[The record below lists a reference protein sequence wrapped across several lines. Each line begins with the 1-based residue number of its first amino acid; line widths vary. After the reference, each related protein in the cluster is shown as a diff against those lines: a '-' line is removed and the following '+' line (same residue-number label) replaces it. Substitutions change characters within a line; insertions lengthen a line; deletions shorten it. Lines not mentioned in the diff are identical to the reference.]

1 VESAASIRYL
11 PPRTRLD
18 ALHKSCAPIFKGDGS
33 CLMKCLRKGVCS
45 RAILS
50 RQAQGAACRFD
61 FAPYKHASTASKIRP
76 PDCIMRGW
84 TACNYV
90 KRQLR
95 NSTVNPWSPAPTPNN
110 NRLRILSDQ
119 PVASNASS
127 LDPGPPGIAVA
138 GFSASEPPCQTAAPS
153 VPHIA
158 LVSITL
164 SSRWPAAA
172 CDWGC

>member
-95 NSTVNPWSPAPTPNN
+95 NSTVNPWSPAPTPHN
-110 NRLRILSDQ
+110 NRLRILPHQ
-119 PVASNASS
+119 VAS
-127 LDPGPPGIAVA
+127 
-138 GFSASEPPCQTAAPS
+138 SAFLT
-153 VPHIA
+153 
-158 LVSITL
+158 
-164 SSRWPAAA
+164 WPARHCRGGLYCFWPRFANELGNPLRNRVRRA
-172 CDWGC
+172 KRAPGV